1 MMTAQDE
8 TVFRSLCVP
17 DIHICKTK
25 SFNALLNYFSNILF
39 FCFEKDFL
47 LINW

>member
-8 TVFRSLCVP
+8 PVFSSLNLP

-25 SFNALLNYFSNILF
+25 SFNTLLNYSSNILF
-39 FCFEKDFL
+39 FYFEKDFL
-47 LINW
+47 LINQ